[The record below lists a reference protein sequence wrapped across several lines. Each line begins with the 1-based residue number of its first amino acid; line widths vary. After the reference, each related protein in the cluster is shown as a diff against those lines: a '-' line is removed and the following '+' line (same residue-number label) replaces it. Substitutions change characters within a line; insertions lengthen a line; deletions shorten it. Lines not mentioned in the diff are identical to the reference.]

1 MNLRSIVH
9 PCGLA
14 VATMAALSAVL
25 VLGCRRQADQA
36 PTPPSVEIAA
46 ARSDD
51 VPLYI
56 DEIGRT
62 TAREMVAIRPQA
74 SGQITGIHFKDGADL
89 HKGDLLF
96 TIDPRPYQ
104 AALDQ
109 AKATLAQAKASLQL
123 ANSDWVRYQSLDPR
137 SISRADYDAK
147 KNAVAV
153 DEALLEAGA
162 ASIETAAVNLEYCT
176 IRSPIDG
183 LAGQHLVDLGNV
195 VTADSNTVLLTI
207 QRMDPI
213 YADFTVNENDLTQVR
228 HYLALGTLK
237 VEVRSPSDQD
247 HPRDGDLTFLDNA
260 VQDGTGTVK
269 LRGTV
274 GNADRKFWPGQFVN
288 VRLVLQVIK
297 NAVLVPASAIQLA
310 QAGSYVYVV
319 HDDNTAEARPVQVG
333 QRQADRVVID
343 KGVAAGEKIVTAG
356 QMLVFP
362 GRPVTV
368 VPSAPAGATPGAAP
382 AAAAAAPT
390 TATAAS
396 APTTAPAGS

>member
-1 MNLRSIVH
+1 
-9 PCGLA
+9 
-14 VATMAALSAVL
+14 
-25 VLGCRRQADQA
+25 
-36 PTPPSVEIAA
+36 
-46 ARSDD
+46 
-51 VPLYI
+51 
-56 DEIGRT
+56 
-62 TAREMVAIRPQA
+62 
-74 SGQITGIHFKDGADL
+74 
-89 HKGDLLF
+89 
-96 TIDPRPYQ
+96 
-104 AALDQ
+104 
-109 AKATLAQAKASLQL
+109 
-123 ANSDWVRYQSLDPR
+123 
-137 SISRADYDAK
+137 
-147 KNAVAV
+147 
-153 DEALLEAGA
+153 
-162 ASIETAAVNLEYCT
+162 
-176 IRSPIDG
+176 
-183 LAGQHLVDLGNV
+183 
-195 VTADSNTVLLTI
+195 
-207 QRMDPI
+207 
-213 YADFTVNENDLTQVR
+213 
-228 HYLALGTLK
+228 
-237 VEVRSPSDQD
+237 
-247 HPRDGDLTFLDNA
+247 

-333 QRQADRVVID
+333 QRQADQVVID